1 MLIVKSKLA
10 KHLPKLR
17 NFVEI
22 HLIFEKCNFEQIYL
36 LPKQKQKQENYN
48 SAQKMIEKFEKS
60 WVLLIYLSRLSCII
74 Y

>member
-17 NFVEI
+17 KFVEI
-22 HLIFEKCNFEQIYL
+22 HLIFEKYNFEQIYL

-48 SAQKMIEKFEKS
+48 SAQKILG
-60 WVLLIYLSRLSCII
+60 VIDLSQSN
-74 Y
+74 